1 MIEIIIRPKQVWKLI
16 DFAEIWNFRELLY
29 IFAWRDIKVRYK
41 QTILGILWVI
51 FQPLVTMIIFT
62 FFFGKMAKI
71 PSGEL
76 PYSLFV
82 LCGLVFWNFFSGSL
96 SHASDSL
103 VANEGIIK
111 KVYFPKVL
119 LPLSAVI
126 TGFADL
132 FINLILLFIFAVFL
146 GITVHPIGLIIFPLA
161 IFLTSISSMG
171 LGLMLSS
178 FNVKYRDVRYILP
191 FFIQI
196 LLFVTPV
203 IYPLSIVSPTNR
215 IIMAVNPM
223 TSVVE
228 AVRFVFSPTY
238 MLKGELIIVSL
249 ISSIIIFILGL
260 WYFRKTEDFFADI
273 V

>member
-51 FQPLVTMIIFT
+51 FQPLVTMVIFT

-132 FINLILLFIFAVFL
+132 FINLILLFIFAIFL
-146 GITVHPIGLIIFPLA
+146 GITVHPIGLIIFPLV

-196 LLFVTPV
+196 LLFVTPI

-249 ISSIIIFILGL
+249 ISSIFIFIFGL

>member
-1 MIEIIIRPKQVWKLI
+1 MIEIIIRPKYVWKLI
-16 DFAEIWNFRELLY
+16 DIAEIWNFRELLY

-41 QTILGILWVI
+41 QTILGILWVV

-126 TGFADL
+126 TGFAD
-132 FINLILLFIFAVFL
+132 FIINLILLFIFALFL
-146 GITVHPIGLIIFPLA
+146 GITVHPMGLIVFPLA

-171 LGLMLSS
+171 LGLILSS

-196 LLFVTPV
+196 LLFVTPI

-215 IIMAVNPM
+215 VIMAVNPM

-249 ISSIIIFILGL
+249 ISSIFIFIFGL

>member
-1 MIEIIIRPKQVWKLI
+1 MTEIFIKPKQVWKLI
-16 DFAEIWNFRELLY
+16 DLSEIWQYRELLY

-41 QTILGILWVI
+41 QTMLGILWVI
-51 FQPLVTMIIFT
+51 FQPLVTMAIFT

-82 LCGLVFWNFFSGSL
+82 LCGLVFWTFFSGSL

-103 VANEGIIK
+103 VANESIIK
-111 KVYFPKVL
+111 KVYFPKVI
-119 LPLSAVI
+119 LPLSSVI
-126 TGFADL
+126 TFFVD
-132 FINLILLFIFAVFL
+132 FSINLILLIILAIFFGFIPQL
-146 GITVHPIGLIIFPLA
+146 LGLIIFPVGIILTA
-161 IFLTSISSMG
+161 ITSCG
-171 LGLMLSS
+171 LGLLLSS

-196 LLFVTPV
+196 LLFVTPI

-215 IIMAVNPM
+215 IVMALNPM
-223 TSVVE
+223 TSVIE

-238 MLKGELIIVSL
+238 MLKPELIVVSL
-249 ISSIIIFILGL
+249 ISSIFIFIFGL